1 MRDGAEMTNEN
12 RKDILVS
19 IITPVY
25 NSEKYIGDTIK
36 SVLSQTHENWE
47 MYIADDCSQD
57 STAEVISQFKDE
69 RIKYFKLDENAGAAV
84 ARNKALEKANGSFI
98 AFLDADDMWKPD
110 KLQKQLEFMIKDNIG
125 FSFTGYEIL
134 KEEENKVIKVPSQLN
149 YSQFMKNT
157 IIGTLT
163 VMINIDIVGEVRLVN
178 VKKDHDSMTWAKIL
192 RAGNLAYGLDE
203 SLAYYR
209 KVEGSISNDKF
220 KAAKNHW
227 NNCRN
232 IEKLS
237 LPKCLYYFFFYG
249 INAVKK
255 HYF

>member
-1 MRDGAEMTNEN
+1 MEN
-12 RKDILVS
+12 LVS

-25 NSEKYIGDTIK
+25 NSEKYIGETIK
-36 SVLSQTHENWE
+36 SVLAQTHNNWE
-47 MYIADDCSQD
+47 MLIVDDCSKD
-57 STAEVISQFKDE
+57 NTAEVINGFNDP
-69 RIKYFKLDENAGAAV
+69 RIKYYKLEENSGAAV
-84 ARNKALEKANGSFI
+84 ARNRALENAKGKYI
-98 AFLDADDMWKPD
+98 AFLDADDMWKPN
-110 KLQKQLEFMIKDNIG
+110 KIEKQLNFMIENKAG

-134 KEEENKVIKVPSQLN
+134 KENGNKVIKVPSKLN

-163 VMINIDIVGEVRLVN
+163 VMVNTDIVGEVRLVN
-178 VKKDHDSMTWAKIL
+178 VKKDHDSMTWAKLL
-192 RAGNLAYGLDE
+192 REGYLAYGLNE

-232 IEKLS
+232 LEKLS
-237 LPKCLYYFFFYG
+237 LPRCLYYFFFYG

-255 HYF
+255 HYL

>member
-1 MRDGAEMTNEN
+1 MD
-12 RKDILVS
+12 DLVS

-25 NSEKYIGDTIK
+25 NSEKYIADTVK
-36 SVLSQTHENWE
+36 SVVAQTYSKWE
-47 MYIADDCSQD
+47 LLIVDDCSTD
-57 STAEVISQFKDE
+57 NTREVVNDFKDQ
-69 RIKYFKLDENAGAAV
+69 RIKYLKLNINSGAAA
-84 ARNKALEKANGSFI
+84 ARNEALQRAKGKYI
-98 AFLDADDMWKPD
+98 AFLDADDMWKPN
-110 KLQKQLEFMIKDNIG
+110 KLEKQLKFMIENKIG

-134 KEEENKVIKVPSQLN
+134 REKENKVIKVPSTLN

-163 VMINIDIVGEVRLVN
+163 VMINTELVGEVRLVN
-178 VKKDHDSMTWAKIL
+178 VKKDHDSMTWAKLL
-192 RAGNLAYGLDE
+192 RDGHLAYGLNE

-209 KVEGSISNDKF
+209 KVVGSISNDKF

-237 LPKCLYYFFFYG
+237 LLRCIYFFFFYG

-255 HYF
+255 HYL

>member
-1 MRDGAEMTNEN
+1 MEN
-12 RKDILVS
+12 SNTKDIFVS

-25 NSEKYIGDTIK
+25 NSEKYIGETIK
-36 SVLSQTHENWE
+36 SVLSQTYYNWE
-47 MYIADDCSQD
+47 MLIADDCSQD
-57 STAEVISQFKDE
+57 NTSDVIKGFDDP
-69 RIKYFKLDENAGAAV
+69 RIKYFKLEENSGAAV
-84 ARNKALEKANGSFI
+84 ARNKALEKAQGKYI
-98 AFLDADDMWKPD
+98 AFLDADDMWKPQ
-110 KLQKQLEFMIKDNIG
+110 KLEKQLEFMIKNKVG
-125 FSFTGYEIL
+125 FSFTSYEIL
-134 KEEENKVIKVPSQLN
+134 KEIENKVIKVPEKLN
-149 YSQFMKNT
+149 YNQFMKNT

-163 VMINIDIVGEVRLVN
+163 VMINVDIVGEVRLVN
-178 VKKDHDSMTWAKIL
+178 VKKDHDSMTWAKLL
-192 RAGNLAYGLDE
+192 REGNFAYGLDE

-237 LPKCLYYFFFYG
+237 LPRCLYYFFFYG

>member
-1 MRDGAEMTNEN
+1 MVSEN
-12 RKDILVS
+12 REDILIS

-25 NSEKYIGDTIK
+25 NSEKYIGETIK

-47 MYIADDCSQD
+47 MLIADDCSQD
-57 STAEVISQFKDE
+57 NTAEVIKEFNDD
-69 RIKYFKLDENAGAAV
+69 RIKYFKLEENAGAAV
-84 ARNKALEKANGSFI
+84 ARNRALEKANGKYI
-98 AFLDADDMWKPD
+98 AFLDADDMWKAD
-110 KLQKQLEFMIKDNIG
+110 KLQKQLTFMIENNIG

-134 KEEENKVIKVPSQLN
+134 KEEGNKIINVPPRLN

-163 VMINIDIVGEVRLVN
+163 VMVNVDIVGEVRLVN

-192 RAGNLAYGLDE
+192 REGHLAYGLDE

-220 KAAKNHW
+220 QAAKNHW

-249 INAVKK
+249 VNAVKK

>member
-1 MRDGAEMTNEN
+1 MDNNNTN
-12 RKDILVS
+12 DILVS
-19 IITPVY
+19 IITPVF
-25 NSEKYIGDTIK
+25 NSEKYIGETIK
-36 SVLSQTHENWE
+36 SVLSQTYKNWE
-47 MYIADDCSQD
+47 MLIVDDCSKD
-57 STAEVISQFKDE
+57 NTAVIINKFIDP
-69 RIKYFKLDENAGAAV
+69 RIKYFKLENNSGAAV
-84 ARNKALEKANGSFI
+84 ARNKALEMSRGKYI
-98 AFLDADDMWKPD
+98 AFLDADDMWKPY
-110 KLQKQLEFMIKDNIG
+110 KLEKQLNFMVENKIG

-134 KEEENKVIKVPSQLN
+134 RENENKVIKVPLLLN

-163 VMINIDIVGEVRLVN
+163 VMLNTSLVGKVRLVN
-178 VKKDHDSMTWAKIL
+178 VKKDHDSMTWAKLL
-192 RAGNLAYGLDE
+192 REGHLAYGLNE

-232 IEKLS
+232 IEKLPI
-237 LPKCLYYFFFYG
+237 PKCLYYFFFYG
-249 INAVKK
+249 LNAIKK

>member
-1 MRDGAEMTNEN
+1 MNK
-12 RKDILVS
+12 KDSLVS

-25 NSEKYIGDTIK
+25 NSERYIGETIK
-36 SVLSQTHENWE
+36 SVLAQTYSNWE
-47 MYIADDCSQD
+47 MLIADDCSKD
-57 STAEVISQFKDE
+57 NTANIIKEFNDP
-69 RIKYFKLDENAGAAV
+69 RIKYFRLEKNSGAAV
-84 ARNKALEKANGSFI
+84 ARNKALEKAQGKYI

-110 KLQKQLEFMIKDNIG
+110 KLEKQLNFMIENKVG

-134 KEEENKVIKVPSQLN
+134 REKGNKTINVPSKLN

-163 VMINIDIVGEVRLVN
+163 VMIDTDIVGEVRLVN
-178 VKKDHDSMTWAKIL
+178 VKKDHDSMTWAKLL
-192 RAGNLAYGLDE
+192 REGHLAYGLNA

-209 KVEGSISNDKF
+209 KVEGSISNNKY

-232 IEKLS
+232 IEKLP
-237 LPKCLYYFFFYG
+237 LIKCVYYFLFYVV
-249 INAVKK
+249 NAIKK

>member
-1 MRDGAEMTNEN
+1 MINAN
-12 RKDILVS
+12 RKDVLVS

-25 NSEKYIGDTIK
+25 NSEEYIGDTIK

-47 MYIADDCSQD
+47 MFIADDCSQD

-84 ARNKALEKANGSFI
+84 ARNKALEKANGNFI

-149 YSQFMKNT
+149 YGQFMKNT

-163 VMINIDIVGEVRLVN
+163 VMINVDIVGEVRLVN

-192 RAGNLAYGLDE
+192 REGNLAYGLDE

>member
-1 MRDGAEMTNEN
+1 MGFYNREN
-12 RKDILVS
+12 ILIS

-25 NSEKYIGDTIK
+25 NSEKYIGETIQ
-36 SVLSQTHENWE
+36 SVLSQTHHNWE
-47 MYIADDCSQD
+47 MLIADDCSRD
-57 STAEVISQFKDE
+57 NTAEVVQKFKDS
-69 RIKYFKLDENAGAAV
+69 RIKYFRLEKNSGAAV
-84 ARNKALEKANGSFI
+84 ARNEALEKAKGKYI
-98 AFLDADDMWKPD
+98 AFLDADDMWKPE
-110 KLQKQLEFMIKDNIG
+110 KLEKQLDFMVQNKIG

-134 KEEENKVIKVPSQLN
+134 RAGGNKEIKIPMKIN

-163 VMINIDIVGEVRLVN
+163 VMMNKDIVGDVRLVN
-178 VKKDHDSMTWAKIL
+178 VKKDHDSMTWAKLL
-192 RAGNLAYGLDE
+192 RKGNIAYGLNE

-209 KVEGSISNDKF
+209 KVEGSISNDKI

-237 LPKCLYYFFFYG
+237 FMKCLYYFFFYG

-255 HYF
+255 HYI